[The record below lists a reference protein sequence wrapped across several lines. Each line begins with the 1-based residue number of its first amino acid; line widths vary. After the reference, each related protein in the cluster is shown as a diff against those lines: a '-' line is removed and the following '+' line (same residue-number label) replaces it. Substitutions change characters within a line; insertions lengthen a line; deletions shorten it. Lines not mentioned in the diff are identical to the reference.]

1 THGAPPAQPGHGTP
15 LRQRDRRLQHADDRP
30 ARRHRSRPARRAA
43 RPDGA
48 AQAQRRVPR
57 QRAGGHRCG
66 GAADGAGR
74 RAGVAPVHR
83 AGPRSGTVAQ
93 QAGRP
98 GGRHGRVLPHAD
110 PPAPGVRAHA
120 RAARHRA
127 GRRRGAL
134 PPGPPG
140 VVAGP
145 ARPRRRGRHLG
156 GGPVSRTLRAG
167 IIGLGRMG
175 RHHVRVLGEMPDVDL
190 VAAADTQHR
199 VPDAWQAL
207 DVVDTVEDLLDR
219 GIEMCVLA
227 TPTVTHEPI
236 ALQLAEAGVATL
248 IEKPLAH
255 DTKAAQ
261 NIAEAFA
268 RTATLSCVGHIER
281 FNPAL
286 QEMRQRLAG
295 GELGNLYQV
304 VTRRQ
309 GPFPDRIVD
318 AGVILDLATH
328 DIDLTAWVTGATYR
342 SLSARSAHRS
352 GRPHEDLVSVV
363 AELSNGLVVTHLVN
377 WLSPFKERVTAVT
390 GDKGSLVADTLTADL
405 TLFKNGSQAMEWDRV

>member
-1 THGAPPAQPGHGTP
+1 M
-15 LRQRDRRLQHADDRP
+15 
-30 ARRHRSRPARRAA
+30 
-43 RPDGA
+43 
-48 AQAQRRVPR
+48 
-57 QRAGGHRCG
+57 
-66 GAADGAGR
+66 
-74 RAGVAPVHR
+74 
-83 AGPRSGTVAQ
+83 
-93 QAGRP
+93 
-98 GGRHGRVLPHAD
+98 
-110 PPAPGVRAHA
+110 
-120 RAARHRA
+120 
-127 GRRRGAL
+127 
-134 PPGPPG
+134 
-140 VVAGP
+140 
-145 ARPRRRGRHLG
+145 
-156 GGPVSRTLRAG
+156 SRTLRAG

-199 VPDAWQAL
+199 VPDSWRAL
-207 DVVDTVEDLLDR
+207 DVVDSVEDLLDR

-236 ALQLAEAGVATL
+236 AVQLAEAGVATL

-342 SLSARSAHRS
+342 SVSARSAHRS

-405 TLFKNGSQAMEWDRV
+405 TLFKNGSQAMEWDRVAAFRGVVEGDVIRYAIPKPEPLVTELRNFADAVRGDTEGQVVTLEEGLATVRIAEAMRDSAATGDTVRIAE

>member
-1 THGAPPAQPGHGTP
+1 MT
-15 LRQRDRRLQHADDRP
+15 
-30 ARRHRSRPARRAA
+30 
-43 RPDGA
+43 
-48 AQAQRRVPR
+48 
-57 QRAGGHRCG
+57 
-66 GAADGAGR
+66 
-74 RAGVAPVHR
+74 
-83 AGPRSGTVAQ
+83 
-93 QAGRP
+93 
-98 GGRHGRVLPHAD
+98 
-110 PPAPGVRAHA
+110 
-120 RAARHRA
+120 
-127 GRRRGAL
+127 
-134 PPGPPG
+134 
-140 VVAGP
+140 
-145 ARPRRRGRHLG
+145 
-156 GGPVSRTLRAG
+156 RTLRAG

-199 VPDAWQAL
+199 VPDSWRPL
-207 DVVDTVEDLLDR
+207 DVVDSVEDLLDR

-236 ALQLAEAGVATL
+236 AVQLAEAGVATL

-342 SLSARSAHRS
+342 SVSARSAHRS

-405 TLFKNGSQAMEWDRV
+405 TLFKNGSQAMEWDRVAAFRGVVEGDVIRYAIPKPEPLVTELRNFADAVRGHTEGQVVTLEEGLATVRIAEAMRDSAATGDTVRIAE

>member
-1 THGAPPAQPGHGTP
+1 M
-15 LRQRDRRLQHADDRP
+15 
-30 ARRHRSRPARRAA
+30 
-43 RPDGA
+43 
-48 AQAQRRVPR
+48 
-57 QRAGGHRCG
+57 
-66 GAADGAGR
+66 
-74 RAGVAPVHR
+74 
-83 AGPRSGTVAQ
+83 
-93 QAGRP
+93 
-98 GGRHGRVLPHAD
+98 
-110 PPAPGVRAHA
+110 
-120 RAARHRA
+120 
-127 GRRRGAL
+127 
-134 PPGPPG
+134 
-140 VVAGP
+140 
-145 ARPRRRGRHLG
+145 
-156 GGPVSRTLRAG
+156 SRTLRAG

-190 VAAADTQHR
+190 VAAVDTQHR
-199 VPDAWQAL
+199 VPDAWRAL

-219 GIEMCVLA
+219 GIEMCVVA

-236 ALQLAEAGVATL
+236 AVQLAEAGVATL

-342 SLSARSAHRS
+342 SVSARSAHRS

-405 TLFKNGSQAMEWDRV
+405 TLFKNGSQAMEWDRVAAFRGVVEGDVIRYAIPKPEPLVTELRNFADAVRGHTEGQVVTLEEGLATVRIAEAMRDSAATGDTVRIAE

>member
-1 THGAPPAQPGHGTP
+1 MT
-15 LRQRDRRLQHADDRP
+15 
-30 ARRHRSRPARRAA
+30 
-43 RPDGA
+43 
-48 AQAQRRVPR
+48 
-57 QRAGGHRCG
+57 
-66 GAADGAGR
+66 
-74 RAGVAPVHR
+74 
-83 AGPRSGTVAQ
+83 
-93 QAGRP
+93 
-98 GGRHGRVLPHAD
+98 
-110 PPAPGVRAHA
+110 
-120 RAARHRA
+120 
-127 GRRRGAL
+127 
-134 PPGPPG
+134 
-140 VVAGP
+140 
-145 ARPRRRGRHLG
+145 
-156 GGPVSRTLRAG
+156 RTLRAG

-199 VPDAWQAL
+199 VPDSWRAL
-207 DVVDTVEDLLDR
+207 DVVDSVEDLLDR

-236 ALQLAEAGVATL
+236 AVQLAEAGVATL

-342 SLSARSAHRS
+342 SVSARSAHRS

-405 TLFKNGSQAMEWDRV
+405 TLFKNGSQAMEWDRVAAFRGVVEGDVIRYAIPKPEPLVTELRNFADAVRGHTEGQVVTLEEGLATVRIAEAMRDSAASGDTVRIAE

>member
-1 THGAPPAQPGHGTP
+1 
-15 LRQRDRRLQHADDRP
+15 
-30 ARRHRSRPARRAA
+30 
-43 RPDGA
+43 
-48 AQAQRRVPR
+48 
-57 QRAGGHRCG
+57 
-66 GAADGAGR
+66 
-74 RAGVAPVHR
+74 
-83 AGPRSGTVAQ
+83 
-93 QAGRP
+93 
-98 GGRHGRVLPHAD
+98 
-110 PPAPGVRAHA
+110 
-120 RAARHRA
+120 
-127 GRRRGAL
+127 
-134 PPGPPG
+134 
-140 VVAGP
+140 
-145 ARPRRRGRHLG
+145 
-156 GGPVSRTLRAG
+156 VSRTLRAG

-199 VPDAWQAL
+199 LPDSWRAL

-236 ALQLAEAGVATL
+236 AVQLAEAGVATL

-342 SLSARSAHRS
+342 SVSARSAHRS

-405 TLFKNGSQAMEWDRV
+405 TLFKNGSQAMEWDRVAAFRGVVEGDVIRYAIPKPEPLVTELRNFADAVRGHTEGQVVTLEEGLATVRIAEAMRDSAATGDTVRIAE

>member
-1 THGAPPAQPGHGTP
+1 MTP
-15 LRQRDRRLQHADDRP
+15 
-30 ARRHRSRPARRAA
+30 
-43 RPDGA
+43 
-48 AQAQRRVPR
+48 
-57 QRAGGHRCG
+57 
-66 GAADGAGR
+66 
-74 RAGVAPVHR
+74 
-83 AGPRSGTVAQ
+83 
-93 QAGRP
+93 
-98 GGRHGRVLPHAD
+98 
-110 PPAPGVRAHA
+110 
-120 RAARHRA
+120 
-127 GRRRGAL
+127 
-134 PPGPPG
+134 
-140 VVAGP
+140 
-145 ARPRRRGRHLG
+145 
-156 GGPVSRTLRAG
+156 TLRAG

-199 VPDAWQAL
+199 VPDSWRAL

-236 ALQLAEAGVATL
+236 AVQLAEAGVATL

-342 SLSARSAHRS
+342 SVSARSAHRS

-405 TLFKNGSQAMEWDRV
+405 TLFKNGSQAMEWDRVAAFRGVVEGDVIRYAIPKPEPLVTELRNFADAVRGHTEGQVVTLEEGLATVRIAEAMRDSAATGDTVRIAE

>member
-1 THGAPPAQPGHGTP
+1 MT
-15 LRQRDRRLQHADDRP
+15 
-30 ARRHRSRPARRAA
+30 
-43 RPDGA
+43 
-48 AQAQRRVPR
+48 
-57 QRAGGHRCG
+57 
-66 GAADGAGR
+66 
-74 RAGVAPVHR
+74 
-83 AGPRSGTVAQ
+83 
-93 QAGRP
+93 
-98 GGRHGRVLPHAD
+98 
-110 PPAPGVRAHA
+110 
-120 RAARHRA
+120 
-127 GRRRGAL
+127 
-134 PPGPPG
+134 
-140 VVAGP
+140 
-145 ARPRRRGRHLG
+145 
-156 GGPVSRTLRAG
+156 RTLRAG

-199 VPDAWQAL
+199 VPDSWRPL

-342 SLSARSAHRS
+342 SVSARSAHRS

-405 TLFKNGSQAMEWDRV
+405 TLFKNGSQAMEWDRVAAFRGVVEGDVIRYAIPKPEPLVTELRNFADAVRGHTEGQVVTLEEGLATVRIAEAMRDSAASGDTVRIAE

>member
-1 THGAPPAQPGHGTP
+1 M
-15 LRQRDRRLQHADDRP
+15 
-30 ARRHRSRPARRAA
+30 
-43 RPDGA
+43 
-48 AQAQRRVPR
+48 
-57 QRAGGHRCG
+57 
-66 GAADGAGR
+66 
-74 RAGVAPVHR
+74 
-83 AGPRSGTVAQ
+83 
-93 QAGRP
+93 
-98 GGRHGRVLPHAD
+98 
-110 PPAPGVRAHA
+110 
-120 RAARHRA
+120 
-127 GRRRGAL
+127 
-134 PPGPPG
+134 
-140 VVAGP
+140 
-145 ARPRRRGRHLG
+145 
-156 GGPVSRTLRAG
+156 SRTLRAG
-167 IIGLGRMG
+167 IIGVGRMG
-175 RHHVRVLGEMPDVDL
+175 RHHVRVLGELPDVEL
-190 VAAADTQHR
+190 VAAADIQGR
-199 VPDAWQAL
+199 PAKSFRGL
-207 DVVDTVEDLLDR
+207 EVVDTVDELLDR

-236 ALQLAEAGVATL
+236 AVQLAEAGVATL

-281 FNPAL
+281 FNPSL
-286 QEMRQRLAG
+286 QEMRHRLAA
-295 GELGNLYQV
+295 GELGDLYQV

-342 SLSARSAHRS
+342 SVSARSAHRS

-363 AELSNGLVVTHLVN
+363 AELSSGLIVTHLVN

-405 TLFKNGSQAMEWDRV
+405 TLFRNGSQQMEWDRVAAFRGVVEGDVIRYAIPKPEPLVTELRNFADAVRGHSEGQVVTLEEGLATVRIAEAMRDSAATGDTVRIAE

>member
-1 THGAPPAQPGHGTP
+1 MT
-15 LRQRDRRLQHADDRP
+15 
-30 ARRHRSRPARRAA
+30 
-43 RPDGA
+43 
-48 AQAQRRVPR
+48 
-57 QRAGGHRCG
+57 
-66 GAADGAGR
+66 
-74 RAGVAPVHR
+74 
-83 AGPRSGTVAQ
+83 
-93 QAGRP
+93 
-98 GGRHGRVLPHAD
+98 
-110 PPAPGVRAHA
+110 
-120 RAARHRA
+120 
-127 GRRRGAL
+127 
-134 PPGPPG
+134 
-140 VVAGP
+140 
-145 ARPRRRGRHLG
+145 
-156 GGPVSRTLRAG
+156 RTLRAG

-190 VAAADTQHR
+190 VAAVDTHHR
-199 VPDAWQAL
+199 VPDSWRAL

-219 GIEMCVLA
+219 GIEMCVVA

-236 ALQLAEAGVATL
+236 AVQLAEAGVATL

-342 SLSARSAHRS
+342 SVSARSAHRS

-405 TLFKNGSQAMEWDRV
+405 TLFKNGSQAMEWDRVAAFRGVVEGDVIRYAIPKPEPLVTELRNFADAVRGDTEGQVVTLEEGLATVRIAEAMRDSAATGDTVRIAE

>member
-1 THGAPPAQPGHGTP
+1 M
-15 LRQRDRRLQHADDRP
+15 
-30 ARRHRSRPARRAA
+30 
-43 RPDGA
+43 
-48 AQAQRRVPR
+48 
-57 QRAGGHRCG
+57 
-66 GAADGAGR
+66 
-74 RAGVAPVHR
+74 
-83 AGPRSGTVAQ
+83 
-93 QAGRP
+93 
-98 GGRHGRVLPHAD
+98 
-110 PPAPGVRAHA
+110 
-120 RAARHRA
+120 
-127 GRRRGAL
+127 
-134 PPGPPG
+134 
-140 VVAGP
+140 
-145 ARPRRRGRHLG
+145 
-156 GGPVSRTLRAG
+156 SRTLRAG

-199 VPDAWQAL
+199 VPDSWRAL

-236 ALQLAEAGVATL
+236 AVQLAEASVATL

-342 SLSARSAHRS
+342 SVSARSAHRS

-405 TLFKNGSQAMEWDRV
+405 TLFKNGSQAMEWDRVAAFRGVVEGDVIRYAIPKPEPLVTELRNFADAVRGHTEGQVVTLEEGLATVRIAEAMRDSAATGDTVRIAE

>member
-1 THGAPPAQPGHGTP
+1 MT
-15 LRQRDRRLQHADDRP
+15 
-30 ARRHRSRPARRAA
+30 
-43 RPDGA
+43 
-48 AQAQRRVPR
+48 
-57 QRAGGHRCG
+57 
-66 GAADGAGR
+66 
-74 RAGVAPVHR
+74 
-83 AGPRSGTVAQ
+83 
-93 QAGRP
+93 
-98 GGRHGRVLPHAD
+98 
-110 PPAPGVRAHA
+110 
-120 RAARHRA
+120 
-127 GRRRGAL
+127 
-134 PPGPPG
+134 
-140 VVAGP
+140 
-145 ARPRRRGRHLG
+145 
-156 GGPVSRTLRAG
+156 RTLRAG

-199 VPDAWQAL
+199 VPDSWRAL

-219 GIEMCVLA
+219 GIEMCVVA

-236 ALQLAEAGVATL
+236 AVQLAEAGVATL

-342 SLSARSAHRS
+342 SVSARSAHRS

-405 TLFKNGSQAMEWDRV
+405 TLFKNGSQAMEWDRVAAFRGVVEGDVIRYAIPKPEPLVTELRNFADAVRDHTEGQVVTLEEGLATVRIAEAMRDSAASGDTVRIAG

>member
-1 THGAPPAQPGHGTP
+1 MT
-15 LRQRDRRLQHADDRP
+15 
-30 ARRHRSRPARRAA
+30 
-43 RPDGA
+43 
-48 AQAQRRVPR
+48 
-57 QRAGGHRCG
+57 
-66 GAADGAGR
+66 
-74 RAGVAPVHR
+74 
-83 AGPRSGTVAQ
+83 
-93 QAGRP
+93 
-98 GGRHGRVLPHAD
+98 
-110 PPAPGVRAHA
+110 
-120 RAARHRA
+120 
-127 GRRRGAL
+127 
-134 PPGPPG
+134 
-140 VVAGP
+140 
-145 ARPRRRGRHLG
+145 
-156 GGPVSRTLRAG
+156 RTLRAG

-199 VPDAWQAL
+199 LPDSWRAL

-236 ALQLAEAGVATL
+236 AVQLAEAGVATL

-261 NIAEAFA
+261 SIAEAFA

-295 GELGNLYQV
+295 GELGDLYQV
-304 VTRRQ
+304 ITRRQ

-342 SLSARSAHRS
+342 SVSARSAHRS

-405 TLFKNGSQAMEWDRV
+405 TLFKNGSQAMEWDRVAAFRGVVEGDVIRYAIPKPEPLVTELRNFAAAVRGDTEGQVVTLEEGLSTVRIAEAVRDSAATGDTVRIPR

>member
-1 THGAPPAQPGHGTP
+1 MT
-15 LRQRDRRLQHADDRP
+15 
-30 ARRHRSRPARRAA
+30 
-43 RPDGA
+43 
-48 AQAQRRVPR
+48 
-57 QRAGGHRCG
+57 
-66 GAADGAGR
+66 
-74 RAGVAPVHR
+74 
-83 AGPRSGTVAQ
+83 
-93 QAGRP
+93 
-98 GGRHGRVLPHAD
+98 
-110 PPAPGVRAHA
+110 
-120 RAARHRA
+120 
-127 GRRRGAL
+127 
-134 PPGPPG
+134 
-140 VVAGP
+140 
-145 ARPRRRGRHLG
+145 
-156 GGPVSRTLRAG
+156 RTLRAG

-199 VPDAWQAL
+199 VPDSWRPL

-236 ALQLAEAGVATL
+236 AVQLAEACVATL

-342 SLSARSAHRS
+342 SVSARSAHRS

-405 TLFKNGSQAMEWDRV
+405 TLFKNGSQAMEWDRVAAFRGVVEGDVIRYAIPKPEPLVTELRNFADAVRGHTEGQVVTLEEGLATVRIAEAMRDSAASGDTVRIAE

>member
-1 THGAPPAQPGHGTP
+1 M
-15 LRQRDRRLQHADDRP
+15 
-30 ARRHRSRPARRAA
+30 SRP
-43 RPDGA
+43 
-48 AQAQRRVPR
+48 
-57 QRAGGHRCG
+57 
-66 GAADGAGR
+66 
-74 RAGVAPVHR
+74 
-83 AGPRSGTVAQ
+83 
-93 QAGRP
+93 
-98 GGRHGRVLPHAD
+98 
-110 PPAPGVRAHA
+110 
-120 RAARHRA
+120 
-127 GRRRGAL
+127 
-134 PPGPPG
+134 
-140 VVAGP
+140 
-145 ARPRRRGRHLG
+145 
-156 GGPVSRTLRAG
+156 LRAG

-175 RHHVRVLGEMPDVDL
+175 RHHVRVLGELPDVEL
-190 VAAADTQHR
+190 VAAADIQGR
-199 VPDAWQAL
+199 PAKSFRGL
-207 DVVDTVEDLLDR
+207 DVVDTVDELLDR

-236 ALQLAEAGVATL
+236 GVQLAEAGVATL

-255 DTKAAQ
+255 DTKAAES
-261 NIAEAFA
+261 IVEAFA

-281 FNPAL
+281 FNPSL
-286 QEMRQRLAG
+286 QEMRHRLAA
-295 GELGNLYQV
+295 GELGDLYQV

-342 SLSARSAHRS
+342 SVSARSAHRS

-405 TLFKNGSQAMEWDRV
+405 TLFKNGSQAMEWDRVAAFRGVVEGDVIRYAIPKPEPLVTELRNFADAVRGHSEGQVVTLEEGLATVRIAEAMRDSAATGDTVRIAE

>member
-1 THGAPPAQPGHGTP
+1 MT
-15 LRQRDRRLQHADDRP
+15 
-30 ARRHRSRPARRAA
+30 
-43 RPDGA
+43 
-48 AQAQRRVPR
+48 
-57 QRAGGHRCG
+57 
-66 GAADGAGR
+66 
-74 RAGVAPVHR
+74 
-83 AGPRSGTVAQ
+83 
-93 QAGRP
+93 
-98 GGRHGRVLPHAD
+98 
-110 PPAPGVRAHA
+110 
-120 RAARHRA
+120 
-127 GRRRGAL
+127 
-134 PPGPPG
+134 
-140 VVAGP
+140 
-145 ARPRRRGRHLG
+145 
-156 GGPVSRTLRAG
+156 RTLRAG

-199 VPDAWQAL
+199 VPDSWRAL
-207 DVVDTVEDLLDR
+207 DVVDSVEDLLDR

-227 TPTVTHEPI
+227 TPTVTHDPI
-236 ALQLAEAGVATL
+236 AVQLAEAGVATL

-342 SLSARSAHRS
+342 SVSARSAHRS

-405 TLFKNGSQAMEWDRV
+405 TLFKNGSQAMEWDRVAAFRGVVEGDVIRYAIPKPEPLVTELRNFADAVRGDTEGQVVTLEEGLATVRIAEAMRDSAATGDTVRIAE

>member
-1 THGAPPAQPGHGTP
+1 MT
-15 LRQRDRRLQHADDRP
+15 
-30 ARRHRSRPARRAA
+30 
-43 RPDGA
+43 
-48 AQAQRRVPR
+48 
-57 QRAGGHRCG
+57 
-66 GAADGAGR
+66 
-74 RAGVAPVHR
+74 
-83 AGPRSGTVAQ
+83 
-93 QAGRP
+93 
-98 GGRHGRVLPHAD
+98 
-110 PPAPGVRAHA
+110 
-120 RAARHRA
+120 
-127 GRRRGAL
+127 
-134 PPGPPG
+134 
-140 VVAGP
+140 
-145 ARPRRRGRHLG
+145 
-156 GGPVSRTLRAG
+156 RTLRAG

-199 VPDAWQAL
+199 VPDSWRAL

-219 GIEMCVLA
+219 GIEMCVVA

-236 ALQLAEAGVATL
+236 AVQLAEAGVATL

-342 SLSARSAHRS
+342 SVSARSAHRS

-405 TLFKNGSQAMEWDRV
+405 TLFKNGSQAMEWDRVAAFRGVVEGDVIRYAIPKPEPLVTELRNFADAVRGHTEGQVVTLEEGLATVRIAEAMRDSAATGDTVRIAE